1 MNKRSSYQWLAS
13 GGVYEYNKARAEAS
27 ARHHARYALLVQR
40 AQQERFDALA
50 KWADVPFSK
59 PADVQLGADD
69 AAVGADGGYTD
80 RTSLLIKPS
89 ALPASSLAVDR
100 TNRTGLYIPR

>member
-13 GGVYEYNKARAEAS
+13 GSIYKYNKDRAEAS